1 MDLEKISLDDV
12 RKMEDGEF
20 RQFVYLNFKSLN
32 DQYCRLYKELKWNRW
47 LVVSLILIIL
57 GTLLKGNI

>member
-57 GTLLKGNI
+57 STLLKGNI

>member
-12 RKMEDGEF
+12 KKMEDGEF

-32 DQYCRLYKELKWNRW
+32 EQYCRLYKELKWNRW
-47 LVVSLILIIL
+47 LVVSLILLIL

>member
-1 MDLEKISLDDV
+1 MDLEKISLDDI

-32 DQYCRLYKELKWNRW
+32 EQYCRLYKELKWNRW
-47 LVVSLILIIL
+47 LVVSLILLIL